1 MEPTFAPTSVRITF
15 PAVYETSDDVPR
27 GKIFVHEPEHEH
39 KERRG
44 HPSELPYE
52 QGIRAELLKKSG
64 GGKNMGKQCQQDR
77 VCAGNVNESQS
88 ILMRRGHDFPR
99 QLFHTTCNEVRGEEY
114 GGWATARG
122 HAIIRLSIPV
132 TDRRLGRT
140 PASIPHKTQ
149 QSVGQESP

>member
-52 QGIRAELLKKSG
+52 QGIRAELLKNPVAAKTWESNAN
-64 GGKNMGKQCQQDR
+64 KIAYVRATSMK
-77 VCAGNVNESQS
+77 VN
-88 ILMRRGHDFPR
+88 
-99 QLFHTTCNEVRGEEY
+99 LF
-114 GGWATARG
+114 
-122 HAIIRLSIPV
+122 
-132 TDRRLGRT
+132 
-140 PASIPHKTQ
+140 
-149 QSVGQESP
+149 